1 MKCRLFWSSNQNKFW
16 TYFLT
21 ESPRRKIVIKDEKT
35 IIASRYMQGVLTL
48 SNAKASGVEANR
60 GGKSNVNENVG
71 ASKKVGVVK
80 GKQPK
85 MEGHVWFLLNMYS
98 NLKGTNK

>member
-1 MKCRLFWSSNQNKFW
+1 
-16 TYFLT
+16 
-21 ESPRRKIVIKDEKT
+21 
-35 IIASRYMQGVLTL
+35 MQGVLTL

-80 GKQPK
+80 GKQPE
-85 MEGHVWFLLNMYS
+85 MEGHV
-98 NLKGTNK
+98 